1 MKPDYERSI
10 LGLINS
16 IIAKFG
22 LVPRHKPLDMQIL
35 GPKFEKANRVV
46 LMLIDAMGYDI
57 ATEIVENA
65 GDELKCFG
73 VPQKLSTVFPS
84 TTVNVLSTI
93 ATAASPIEHGM
104 LGYVLYLKEFGT
116 LTNMIDFSPIGM
128 PRDSLISRGAN
139 PSNFLGTPTIYEQLR
154 NYGVNPLVITA
165 NAFKES
171 GLSKTLNHNAAV
183 QGYIT
188 KMDMMTKLRK
198 AIESKKYSYI
208 YAYWPMVDAMG
219 HVYGPDSEE
228 YREEAKDTLKEFKR
242 IVYDK
247 LKNSL
252 KDETVF
258 LVIADHGQI
267 RTHWKNDWIISPE
280 DDFVSTLESMPC
292 GEPRMMYL
300 YTKIPQNT
308 IEAGLKF
315 FNGNVEFLES
325 VKMVNEGMFG
335 PGKPYKRSLSRIG
348 DLLAIPKSDHSF
360 TMKYLGNER
369 HLKGKHGGISE
380 EEMEIPLFVM

>member
-1 MKPDYERSI
+1 MKIDYEHSI
-10 LGLINS
+10 LSLINS
-16 IIAKFG
+16 ITAKFG
-22 LVPRHKPLDMQIL
+22 LVPRHKPLDVQIL
-35 GPKFEKANRVV
+35 GSKFERANRVV
-46 LMLIDAMGYDI
+46 LLLIDAMGYDI
-57 ATEIVENA
+57 ASEIVKNSEN
-65 GDELKCFG
+65 EFKCFG
-73 VPQKLSTVFPS
+73 TPKKLSTVFPS
-84 TTVNVLSTI
+84 TTVNVLSTV

-116 LTNMIDFSPIGM
+116 LANMIDFSPIGM

-139 PSNFLGTPTIYEQLR
+139 PSNFLGIPTIYEHLR
-154 NYGVNPLVITA
+154 NYGINPLVITA

-171 GLSKTLNHNAAV
+171 GLSKTLDHNAAV

-188 KMDMMTKLRK
+188 KTDMMTKLRK

-228 YREEAKDTLKEFKR
+228 YREEIKDTFEKFKS

-247 LKNSL
+247 LKDFL
-252 KDETVF
+252 RDETVF
-258 LVIADHGQI
+258 LVVADHGQI
-267 RTHWKNDWIISPE
+267 RTHWKKDWIISPE
-280 DDFVSTLESMPC
+280 DNFVSTLESMPC

-300 YTKIPQNT
+300 YTKFPQKT
-308 IEAGLKF
+308 VDVGLKIF
-315 FNGNVEFLES
+315 KGNVEFLES
-325 VKMVNEGMFG
+325 EKMVKEGMFG
-335 PGKPYKRSLSRIG
+335 PGEPYKRSLSRVG

-380 EEMEIPLFVM
+380 EELEIPLFIM